1 MKTSD
6 TFSITRFGLLV
17 KQHLIHNY
25 RMLLVSIVGFCG
37 GLFMLLLIIQAI
49 NRFDTWSRDT
59 FIGTFIPIFI
69 ATALLYTGT
78 SFPGLRT
85 REKSYSYLLNP
96 ASTLEKFLFEL
107 ISRIL
112 LFIIL
117 IPLLYW
123 IVYHIE
129 GYFIQAIYS
138 KFEFVPQS
146 ILPKIPLLEID
157 VPEGLTLP
165 YWALVM
171 PFAFGFLIF
180 TLPFTGASV
189 FMKFPLP
196 KTLFAV
202 AIVFFF
208 HVFLV
213 FFFLEILDFGKG
225 HGNGRVLGMDAEG
238 AIKFFTTYAVIA
250 NVVLLTAAYFKLKE
264 REA

>member
-1 MKTSD
+1 
-6 TFSITRFGLLV
+6 
-17 KQHLIHNY
+17 
-25 RMLLVSIVGFCG
+25 
-37 GLFMLLLIIQAI
+37 MLLLIIQAM
-49 NRFDTWSRDT
+49 NQFDSWSQDAYHAT
-59 FIGTFIPIFI
+59 FITIFI
-69 ATALLYTGT
+69 ATALLYAGT
-78 SFPGLRT
+78 SFPSLRS

-107 ISRIL
+107 ISRIV

-123 IVYHIE
+123 VVFHVE
-129 GYFIQAIYS
+129 GYFLQAIYS
-138 KFEFVPQS
+138 RFEFVPQS
-146 ILPKIPLLEID
+146 LFLEVTIPND
-157 VPEGLTLP
+157 PAFSY
-165 YWALVM
+165 YWALAM
-171 PFAFGFLIF
+171 PFAFGLLLF
-180 TLPFTGASV
+180 TLPFTGASI
-189 FMKFPLP
+189 FMKYPLP

-213 FFFLEILDFGKG
+213 FFFLEILDFDNG
-225 HGNGRVLGMDAEG
+225 HRNGRILGMDAEG